1 MFGEQAVLCGGVSE
15 LIRAGF
21 QTLVDAGYAPEMAYF
36 ECLHEVKLI
45 VDLIYEGGLS
55 YMRYSV
61 SDTAEYGDYTR
72 GPRIVTEQTR
82 AEMKKILSEIQIRPV
97 RARMDGREQDG
108 TQEVP
113 GHARGAG
120 KPAHREGRRR
130 AAQDDDLPQEEE
142 GSRRTG
148 RYVTLM
154 RIFTF
159 DTTLRD
165 GTQGEAVSFSADD
178 KILVV
183 HKLDELGIDYIEGGW
198 PGSNPKDKDFFAR
211 ARDLQL
217 KHSRLVAFGAT
228 RFAKNAV
235 EEDASVNALI
245 AAGTP
250 VVSIFGKSWDLHV
263 HRALGIE
270 ENQNLELIADT
281 VKYLKAH
288 GKEVVYDA
296 EHFFDGYCAN
306 RDFALR
312 TLEAAKKA
320 GADVLCLCDTNGG
333 MLTARLAEICADVRK
348 NFDGMLGIHTHNDS
362 ELAVANSL
370 AAIDQGFAHVQ
381 GCTNG
386 YGERCG
392 NANMISIIANLELKM
407 GHTTIGKERLT
418 HLTAAARYIA
428 ELANLPIRNDQ
439 AYVGPSAFAHK
450 GGVHV
455 SAVLK
460 DSATYEHINP
470 KLVGNRQRVLLSDL
484 SGKGNVLYKLK
495 QHGLEDRLDDT
506 ARRELLD
513 RIKQMEFQGYE
524 LEAAEGTFELLVREA
539 LRPGLQFFEMV
550 SYETTTRSSRS
561 STATVTLK
569 AQDGV
574 HSATAEGNGPVNAL
588 DLALRQCLV
597 FALSR
602 HRRRAPD
609 RL

>member
-1 MFGEQAVLCGGVSE
+1 
-15 LIRAGF
+15 
-21 QTLVDAGYAPEMAYF
+21 
-36 ECLHEVKLI
+36 
-45 VDLIYEGGLS
+45 
-55 YMRYSV
+55 
-61 SDTAEYGDYTR
+61 
-72 GPRIVTEQTR
+72 
-82 AEMKKILSEIQIRPV
+82 
-97 RARMDGREQDG
+97 
-108 TQEVP
+108 
-113 GHARGAG
+113 
-120 KPAHREGRRR
+120 
-130 AAQDDDLPQEEE
+130 
-142 GSRRTG
+142 
-148 RYVTLM
+148 M

-165 GTQGEAVSFSADD
+165 GTQGESVSFSADD

-270 ENQNLELIADT
+270 EKQNLELISDT

-296 EHFFDGYCAN
+296 EHFFDGYTAN

-333 MLTARLAEICADVRK
+333 TLTGRLTEVVADVRSK
-348 NFDGMLGIHTHNDS
+348 FDGVLGIHTHNDS
-362 ELAVANSL
+362 DVAVANAV
-370 AAIDQGFAHVQ
+370 AAVEHGATHVQ
-381 GCTNG
+381 GCMNG

-392 NANMISIIANLELKM
+392 NANLCSIIANLELKL
-407 GHTTIGKERLT
+407 GHTTVGPEKLT
-418 HLTAAARYIA
+418 SLTTVARFIA
-428 ELANLPIRNDQ
+428 ELANLPMRNDQ
-439 AYVGPSAFAHK
+439 PYVGHSAFAHK

-460 DSATYEHINP
+460 DSATYEHVAP
-470 KLVGNRQRVLLSDL
+470 EAVGNRQRVLVSDL
-484 SGKGNVLYKLK
+484 SGRSNVLYKLK
-495 QHGLEDRLDDT
+495 QHGLADRLNED
-506 ARRELLD
+506 ARRELLE
-513 RIKQMEFQGYE
+513 RIKEMEYQGYE
-524 LEAAEGTFELLVREA
+524 LEAADGSLELLVREV
-539 LRPGLQFFEMV
+539 LNPGMRFFEV
-550 SYETTTRSSRS
+550 DSYKVEMHASGRDEEHTS
-561 STATVTLK
+561 ATVTLHVRGDVHTET
-569 AQDGV
+569 AQG
-574 HSATAEGNGPVNAL
+574 HGPLNAL
-588 DLALRQCLV
+588 HLCLRNCLSSLYPQLRDVRLTDYKVRVLDSKKGTAARVRVLTEWSDQQRTWATVGVSDNLIAASWKALLSAVTLELARMSERDSSV
-597 FALSR
+597 
-602 HRRRAPD
+602 D
-609 RL
+609 RVVEDY